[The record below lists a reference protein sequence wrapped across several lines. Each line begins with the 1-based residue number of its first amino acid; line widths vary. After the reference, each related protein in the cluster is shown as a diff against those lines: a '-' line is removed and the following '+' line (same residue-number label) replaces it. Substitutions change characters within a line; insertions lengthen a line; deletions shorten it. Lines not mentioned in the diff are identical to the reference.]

1 MNLRATRN
9 AALRER
15 IIEVCGRLFRER
27 GFDETTI
34 ADITREVGISR
45 QTFFNHFSGKDAVL
59 TQLGLAWLREQAAV
73 PRLDARG
80 RRDGGRSRSI
90 LAGARHAVLAQM
102 RAIEAD
108 AKFMRIVF
116 TRSGVLFPQ
125 PGASGGGRG
134 ADQARSLFD
143 NLALVIRA
151 GQDSGEIR
159 RDIDPLQV
167 AELYVATMLMTA
179 RLWLVDYWGSG
190 GDLATRA
197 ARALDVLEAGLAPP
211 VGAGLPTATR
221 PPGAPTENT
230 EG

>member
-1 MNLRATRN
+1 MSLRERQK

-15 IIEVCGRLFRER
+15 IVEVCGRLFRER

-34 ADITREVGISR
+34 ADITRGVGISR

-59 TQLGLAWLREQAAV
+59 TQLGLDWLRSQAAV
-73 PRLDARG
+73 PRLDGRAR
-80 RRDGGRSRSI
+80 RGGGRSI
-90 LAGARHAVLAQM
+90 LAGTRQAVLAQM

-108 AKFMRIVF
+108 AAFMRLVF

-125 PGASGGGRG
+125 AAASGGRRG

-151 GQDSGEIR
+151 GQEAGEIR

-179 RLWLVDYWGSG
+179 RLWLVDYWENGERLES
-190 GDLATRA
+190 RA
-197 ARALDVLEAGLAPP
+197 ARALDVLEAGLAPARRDDP
-211 VGAGLPTATR
+211 CQDS
-221 PPGAPTENT
+221 PG
-230 EG
+230 

>member
-1 MNLRATRN
+1 MSLREERK

-15 IIEVCGRLFRER
+15 ILEVCGRLFRER
-27 GFDETTI
+27 GFDDTTI
-34 ADITREVGISR
+34 ADIIRDVGISR

-73 PRLDARG
+73 PRLDARARQG
-80 RRDGGRSRSI
+80 DGRSI
-90 LAGARHAVLAQM
+90 LAGTRRAVLAQM

-108 AKFMRIVF
+108 AAFMRLVF

-125 PGASGGGRG
+125 AAASGGRRG

-143 NLALVIRA
+143 NLALVMRA
-151 GQDSGEIR
+151 GQDAGEIR
-159 RDIDPLQV
+159 RDVDPLQA

-190 GDLATRA
+190 ERLEARA
-197 ARALDVLEAGLAPP
+197 ARALDVLEAGLAP
-211 VGAGLPTATR
+211 TR
-221 PPGAPTENT
+221 RADTCVDKSG
-230 EG
+230 